1 MPVTDLNQ
9 GYDSSKSKISSIK
22 NYTEV
27 SKSAKKLKSSAG
39 NSLSPGIPDVASQL
53 NKVADQQK
61 RYLRN
66 QPTTFD
72 QLFELLKLANGSGSE
87 TSKYLKQKLL
97 ETVTKIEPDIKKII
111 SEEALK
117 ALGCSQEQTFQGFTS
132 TDLELNPLETLP
144 VGQGIYVP
152 IQSMDI
158 ASILKVST
166 NSKVGK
172 VIYEKQTPNV
182 QSGNFLPYGGIRPF
196 PMNKEFN
203 RRLTG
208 SNSSNSYKGEY
219 GKYYRGVSGQDLFD
233 FQYSPTNQ
241 FGVEQACYRVAL
253 ISKVNSTLTVT
264 GGTVNKVIDLLQDY
278 YGTIKLIDT
287 VDFTATLMNI
297 VSGAISIKANLGS
310 DEITE
315 QTKFLIFLQRIL
327 GLCFDSRREIDVS
340 GISKIAELDG
350 VDETFFEATE
360 VDLRNIDIRINN
372 IQNGVMELVDCD
384 NVQVPVDYETIINE
398 LINFRDKEDLS
409 TEAQVQNIVDI
420 TNTLIENPD
429 WKVFLPTNFDGQIFN
444 QEFIRQIPLAVAGS
458 ILSPKVLFP
467 IFVLLQVLESEG
479 TNVYNQAVTSANTY
493 TQSANTINGSV
504 NNIINNQ
511 VDFAKT
517 FKTFNIQV
525 TSRVGSIFIEQLF
538 QILKKDLINLLKPI
552 ISDIA
557 KGRLEKKYLTIQ
569 RLVNIALIL
578 QQVAK
583 GVDDYRKCK
592 SLVDEILKILNLL
605 SSLAPVGSKIPNA
618 LLLLTEFLPGTS
630 PERSTI
636 NTIEELQKLALP
648 TGPLPDGSP
657 NLMLLFNLASNK
669 GVDKEQAENGTS
681 DSFGLTDEGIP
692 VKIWLKTK

>member
-9 GYDSSKSKISSIK
+9 GYDSSKSKISAIK
-22 NYTEV
+22 TYIEV

-39 NSLSPGIPDVASQL
+39 NSLSQSIPDVASQL
-53 NKVADQQK
+53 NKVSEQQK
-61 RYLRN
+61 RYLKN
-66 QPTTFD
+66 QPTSFD
-72 QLFELLKLANGSGSE
+72 EIFDLIKLANGSGLE
-87 TSKYLKQKLL
+87 TLDYLKKKLL
-97 ETVTKIEPDIKKII
+97 ETVVKIEPSIKKII
-111 SEEALK
+111 SEEAIK

-132 TDLELNPLETLP
+132 TDLEFNPLETLP

-158 ASILKVST
+158 SSILKIST
-166 NSKVGK
+166 TSRVGK

-203 RRLTG
+203 QRLTG
-208 SNSSNSYKGEY
+208 SNYSKSFKGEY
-219 GKYYRGVSGQDLFD
+219 GKYYQGVSGQDLFD

-241 FGVEQACYRVAL
+241 FGVDQACYRVAL
-253 ISKVNSTLTVT
+253 ISKVNATSTVT

-297 VSGAISIKANLGS
+297 VSGALDIKANLS
-310 DEITE
+310 SEEITE
-315 QTKFLIFLQRIL
+315 QSKFFLFLQRIL

-360 VDLRNIDIRINN
+360 VDLRNIDIKITNV
-372 IQNGVMELVDCD
+372 QNGIMELIDCD
-384 NVQVPVDYETIINE
+384 NVQVPVDYETIIDE
-398 LINFRDKEDLS
+398 LIGFRDKEDLS
-409 TEAQVQNIVDI
+409 TEAQVQNIIDV
-420 TNTLIENPD
+420 TNTLTENPD
-429 WKVFLPTNFDGQIFN
+429 WKALLPTNFDGQILN
-444 QEFIRQIPLAVAGS
+444 QEFIRQIPLAVAGA

-467 IFVLLQVLESEG
+467 IFTLLQVLETNA

-525 TSRVGSIFIEQLF
+525 TSRIGSIFIEQLF
-538 QILKKDLINLLKPI
+538 QLLKKDIINLLKPV

-557 KGRLEKKYLTIQ
+557 KGRLEKKYLTVQ

-578 QQVAK
+578 QQVVK
-583 GVDDYRKCK
+583 GVDDYRRCK

-605 SSLAPVGSKIPNA
+605 SSFAPPGSKIPNA
-618 LLLLTEFLPGTS
+618 LLLLTKFLPGTS
-630 PERSTI
+630 PERASI
-636 NTIEELQKLALP
+636 NIIQEIQKFGLP
-648 TGPLPDGSP
+648 TGPLPDGSS
-657 NLMLLFNLASNK
+657 NLMQLFNFAIQQ
-669 GVDKEQAENGTS
+669 GAEKEQAENGKVEVSVITPA
-681 DSFGLTDEGIP
+681 GVYPGYG
-692 VKIWLKTK
+692 KAG